1 MKWAYSIRNKFA
13 AAVILF
19 VALGIIFMNNLYE
32 RNNSAKINASIAT
45 IYEDRLMVE
54 SYIYQYSDQLHRIIE
69 IIDETENQ
77 KFISHKLNTE
87 FAEINALNAAYEKTK
102 LTPEEKISFDEFSLL
117 CAQMQEE
124 VTAGNLIKG
133 KTISRKALN
142 ILNTLSDIQIS
153 EARLERR
160 HAEQLFSSSSIFSNV
175 EMVVLIIIAIM
186 IQALIFAS
194 KTLRFHAMPRNP
206 GLN

>member
-87 FAEINALNAAYEKTK
+87 FAEINTLNAAYEKTK

-124 VTAGNLIKG
+124 VAAGNLMKG
-133 KTISRKALN
+133 KTLSRKALN

-175 EMVVLIIIAIM
+175 EMVVLIVIAIM

-194 KTLRFHAMPRNP
+194 KTLRIPAFPRNA

>member
-69 IIDETENQ
+69 MIDESENQ
-77 KFISHKLNTE
+77 NSISHKLNPA
-87 FAEINALNAAYEKTK
+87 FAEIRSLNAAYEKTK
-102 LTPEEKISFDEFSLL
+102 LTPAEKISFDEFSLL
-117 CAQMQEE
+117 CDQMQDE
-124 VTAGNLIKG
+124 VAAGNLMNG
-133 KTISRKALN
+133 KIISRKALN

-153 EARLERR
+153 EAKLERS
-160 HAEQLFSSSSIFSNV
+160 HAEKLFSSSSIFSNV
-175 EMVVLIIIAIM
+175 EMVVLIVIAFM

-194 KTLRFHAMPRNP
+194 KTLRLHAMPRSP